1 MRKQKIPTLPTS
13 DLSQYKTPSLNS
25 PDSEREMKPA
35 SVKSDIEELEVLFK
49 DKTKSGI
56 KDFNSALKV
65 CIENN
70 PTALLHE
77 AAEHG
82 KKELVIAILKV
93 NRDSIDSKTLQGL
106 SVLHSAIAGVNNK
119 DVIEILLQAEPTLVT
134 KKDASGLT
142 PLDYSTYYGSRVEI
156 VEILQTYTRDVKDR
170 IPIESSKYNITPCN
184 NWEEDMQE
192 YLKNEMFIIGNTKH
206 IINGDCIENL

>member
-1 MRKQKIPTLPTS
+1 
-13 DLSQYKTPSLNS
+13 
-25 PDSEREMKPA
+25 MKPA

-56 KDFNSALKV
+56 KAFNSALKV

-82 KKELVIAILKV
+82 KKDLVIEILKL
-93 NRDSIDSKTLQGL
+93 NPDSINSSTPQGL
-106 SVLHSAIAGVNNK
+106 SVLHSAIAGVDNNK
-119 DVIEILLQAEPTLVT
+119 EIIEILLQAKPTLVT
-134 KKDASGLT
+134 QKDASGLT
-142 PLDYSTYYGSRVEI
+142 PSFYNTNKEI
-156 VEILQTYTRDVKDR
+156 IAILQHYEGDVIDR
-170 IPIESSKYNITPCN
+170 LNIKPWKG
-184 NWEEDMQE
+184 WEEDMHE
-192 YLKNEMFIIGNTKH
+192 YLKNEMLIIGNTKH

>member
-1 MRKQKIPTLPTS
+1 MRKQEIPTLPTS

-56 KDFNSALKV
+56 KAFNSALKV

-77 AAEHG
+77 AVEHG

-93 NRDSIDSKTLQGL
+93 NRDSIDSKILQGL

-184 NWEEDMQE
+184 NWEEDMHE
-192 YLKNEMFIIGNTKH
+192 YSKNDMSIIGKVKCK
-206 IINGDCIENL
+206 IIELV

>member
-56 KDFNSALKV
+56 KAFNSALKV

-77 AAEHG
+77 ATEHG

-156 VEILQTYTRDVKDR
+156 LEILQTYTRDVKDR

-192 YLKNEMFIIGNTKH
+192 YLKKEMFIIGNTKH

>member
-1 MRKQKIPTLPTS
+1 
-13 DLSQYKTPSLNS
+13 
-25 PDSEREMKPA
+25 MKPA

-49 DKTKSGI
+49 DKTKSSI
-56 KDFNSALKV
+56 KAFNSALKV

-93 NRDSIDSKTLQGL
+93 NRDSIDLRLFRGYRCYIRQLQGL
-106 SVLHSAIAGVNNK
+106 IK

-134 KKDASGLT
+134 TKDASGLT

-170 IPIESSKYNITPCN
+170 IPIESSKYNKGVLSY
-184 NWEEDMQE
+184 EE
-192 YLKNEMFIIGNTKH
+192 
-206 IINGDCIENL
+206 